1 MENFEEIPDDL
12 DLHKTFE
19 IIISREHFSKHVTEI
34 VKQIQQNKL
43 SGASLK
49 NILIKYK
56 IGKITELKE
65 EFLDLILAYINIIL
79 NDNALTQ
86 KELYNVKFLKK
97 IFQIKEQDFYK
108 YRYSAMREVLRKQL
122 MLIYR
127 DDNRIDRE
135 ESLYKV
141 GLQELFSISY
151 DQFLEFANEEDFI
164 ALYKG
169 ADIANLDTVIRNS
182 KRKKNK

>member
-12 DLHKTFE
+12 DLNKAFE
-19 IIISREHFSKHVTEI
+19 IIISRDHFSKPVNEI
-34 VKQIQQNKL
+34 AKQIQKNKL
-43 SGASLK
+43 NIPSLK
-49 NILIKYK
+49 GILNKHK
-56 IGKITELKE
+56 INKITDLKE

-79 NDNALTQ
+79 NDNALTK
-86 KELYNVKFLKK
+86 KELYNVKLLKT

-108 YRYSAMREVLRKQL
+108 YRYAAMREVLRKQL

-127 DDNRIDRE
+127 DDDKIDTA

-141 GLQELFSISY
+141 DLQELFSISY

-164 ALYKG
+164 ALFKG
-169 ADIANLDTVIRNS
+169 SDITDLDSVIRHA
-182 KRKKNK
+182 KPKKNK